1 MRDPLFTVGHL
12 FDVDHIKKLNEAI
25 SKNIVKAEDKPNENA
40 IKSSQVKFVYLRSIQ
55 NLILPFLDFIFT
67 ANINHFGFDLF
78 QLTGSKI
85 LNYNTYNIDEE
96 YTWHIDATAESPIK
110 DIKLTCLLNCSETN
124 YEGGDFCLFKDKVI
138 EEVNE
143 LIESVENNSNKIH
156 EAADVFYH
164 LLMYLEANDIKIE
177 DVMSELEKRKK

>member
-12 FDVDHIKKLNEAI
+12 FDIDHIKKLNEAI

-96 YTWHIDATAESPIK
+96 YTWHIDATAESPVK

-124 YEGGDFCLFKDKVI
+124 YEGGDFCLFKDK
-138 EEVNE
+138 E
-143 LIESVENNSNKIH
+143 LVVKDFKPGSAI
-156 EAADVFYH
+156 VFPSFINH
-164 LLMYLEANDIKIE
+164 KVQKVVSGSRATLAIWMNGPKF
-177 DVMSELEKRKK
+177 R

>member
-124 YEGGDFCLFKDKVI
+124 YEGGDFCLFKDK
-138 EEVNE
+138 E
-143 LIESVENNSNKIH
+143 LVVKDFKPGSAI
-156 EAADVFYH
+156 VFPSFINH
-164 LLMYLEANDIKIE
+164 KVQKVVSGSRATLAIWMNGPKF
-177 DVMSELEKRKK
+177 R

>member
-1 MRDPLFTVGHL
+1 MRDPLFSVGHL

-96 YTWHIDATAESPIK
+96 YTWHIDATVESPVK

-124 YEGGDFCLFKDKVI
+124 YEGGDFCLFKDK
-138 EEVNE
+138 E
-143 LIESVENNSNKIH
+143 LVVKDFKPGSAI
-156 EAADVFYH
+156 VFPSFINH
-164 LLMYLEANDIKIE
+164 KVQKVVSGSRATLAIWMNGPKF
-177 DVMSELEKRKK
+177 R

>member
-12 FDVDHIKKLNEAI
+12 FDDDHIKKLNEAI

-96 YTWHIDATAESPIK
+96 YTWHIDATAESPVK

-124 YEGGDFCLFKDKVI
+124 YEGGDFCLFKDK
-138 EEVNE
+138 E
-143 LIESVENNSNKIH
+143 LVVKDFKPGSAI
-156 EAADVFYH
+156 VFPSFINH
-164 LLMYLEANDIKIE
+164 KVQKVVSGSRATLAIWMNGPKF
-177 DVMSELEKRKK
+177 R

>member
-25 SKNIVKAEDKPNENA
+25 SENIVKAEDKPNENA

-96 YTWHIDATAESPIK
+96 YTWHIDASTDLPIK

-124 YEGGDFCLFKDKVI
+124 YEGGDFCLFKDKEFIVKDFKPGSAI
-138 EEVNE
+138 
-143 LIESVENNSNKIH
+143 
-156 EAADVFYH
+156 VFPSFINH
-164 LLMYLEANDIKIE
+164 KVQKVVSGSRATLAIWMNGPKF
-177 DVMSELEKRKK
+177 R

>member
-12 FDVDHIKKLNEAI
+12 FDVDHIKKLNGAV

-85 LNYNTYNIDEE
+85 LNYNTYSVDEE
-96 YTWHIDATAESPIK
+96 YTWHIDATAESPVK

-124 YEGGDFCLFKDKVI
+124 YEGGDFCLFKDK
-138 EEVNE
+138 E
-143 LIESVENNSNKIH
+143 LVVKDFKPGSAI
-156 EAADVFYH
+156 VFPSFINH
-164 LLMYLEANDIKIE
+164 KVQKVVSGSRATLAIWMNGPKF
-177 DVMSELEKRKK
+177 R

>member
-25 SKNIVKAEDKPNENA
+25 SENIVKAEDKPNENA

-96 YTWHIDATAESPIK
+96 YTWHIDATAESPVK

-124 YEGGDFCLFKDKVI
+124 YEGGDFCLFKDK
-138 EEVNE
+138 E
-143 LIESVENNSNKIH
+143 LVVKDFKPGSAI
-156 EAADVFYH
+156 VFPSFINH
-164 LLMYLEANDIKIE
+164 KVQKVVSGSRATLAIWMNGPKF
-177 DVMSELEKRKK
+177 R

>member
-96 YTWHIDATAESPIK
+96 YTWHIDATAESPVK

-124 YEGGDFCLFKDKVI
+124 YEGGDFCLFKDK
-138 EEVNE
+138 E
-143 LIESVENNSNKIH
+143 LVVKDFKPGSAI
-156 EAADVFYH
+156 VFPSFINH
-164 LLMYLEANDIKIE
+164 KVQKVVSGSRATLAIWMNGPKF
-177 DVMSELEKRKK
+177 R